1 MQQPDSTADQ
11 LGQFHEKVCIS
22 ESNAAANREVL
33 GRLQEELLIIQRLH
47 KVLRPFLLRRT
58 KEQVLTEP
66 QALIVMSCFAPK
78 NPRVGAALEFLA
90 MERPRNLPPLFRC

>member
-58 KEQVLTEP
+58 KEQGPYGASSFDCHVLFCSEESEGRGRLGVFGYGKT
-66 QALIVMSCFAPK
+66 PK
-78 NPRVGAALEFLA
+78 PSTFV
-90 MERPRNLPPLFRC
+90 